1 MLHRTSP
8 PIVPRADARPD
19 HGEESLLEFGGPRSA
34 RGQAAPASHVAVL
47 VVGQCFSVLR
57 QAGWLDLIVED
68 CASLQFQE
76 SDVIPTRGAVFV
88 PLGVED
94 HLLGVDV
101 LLRALL
107 LVQIMFS
114 ERSAV

>member
-57 QAGWLDLIVED
+57 QAGWTL
-68 CASLQFQE
+68 SLR
-76 SDVIPTRGAVFV
+76 I
-88 PLGVED
+88 
-94 HLLGVDV
+94 
-101 LLRALL
+101 ALL
-107 LVQIMFS
+107 SSFRRAMSYPQEAQFLFHLGWRIIFLALMYCS
-114 ERSAV
+114 GWLAGPYR